1 MQAGTLFELKNA
13 TQRRPTPQQC
23 LNSGHASGVNLMI
36 ANALGN
42 PVNSLARNEE
52 STK

>member
-1 MQAGTLFELKNA
+1 MQARTLFELKNA
-13 TQRRPTPQQC
+13 TQRRPPQQC
-23 LNSGHASGVNLMI
+23 PNSGHASGVNLMI